1 LGGGF
6 LQNYLKDNHQKV
18 SCGVLF
24 ASISPY
30 LYKTSIFTYIL
41 RRPILPSL
49 KSLVT
54 LNQYA
59 MYETPEL
66 MKKAFFSSAF
76 PDSMAREIHPRFEKF
91 EFITGPLE
99 LAKPFVDPSKIKC
112 PMIVIGIEED
122 NALPENL
129 KVISETAEAYGV
141 GFDMIRG
148 AGHEIMLDLTWED
161 AVNVIF
167 NRIQERIIN
176 KK

>member
-1 LGGGF
+1 
-6 LQNYLKDNHQKV
+6 
-18 SCGVLF
+18 
-24 ASISPY
+24 
-30 LYKTSIFTYIL
+30 
-41 RRPILPSL
+41 
-49 KSLVT
+49 
-54 LNQYA
+54 